1 MPAILYWFP
10 CRFQNHFPL
19 DFNHGEVYF
28 KPILLDRI
36 GVLIQ
41 DEQQW
46 SIFMLNYKTA
56 MGICLLWVVLFSQ
69 DYDVIEPVMLI
80 NKPTAGTLLRGSFR
94 GSLLAYPEGGMLGGL
109 DAGVTDRL
117 MFGISYGGTNVIGT
131 GDVNWNPQVGV
142 NLRYRLIEEGFTN
155 PALTLGYDS
164 QGFGNYIDST
174 SRYQEKSVGLFAVA
188 SKNFNLLGFLG
199 IHAGIN
205 YSFER
210 EDDKSPNLFVGIDKS
225 INPELA
231 LTCEYDFALN
241 DNDDDALGSGKGY
254 LNAAL
259 HWTFAGRLRI
269 DFILKNVLKNRK
281 EVPYM
286 SRAIRISYIEIF

>member
-1 MPAILYWFP
+1 MLKYKAAIGIFYIVVFLY
-10 CRFQNHFPL
+10 
-19 DFNHGEVYF
+19 
-28 KPILLDRI
+28 
-36 GVLIQ
+36 
-41 DEQQW
+41 
-46 SIFMLNYKTA
+46 
-56 MGICLLWVVLFSQ
+56 SQ
-69 DYDVIEPVMLI
+69 DYEVIEPVMLI
-80 NKPTAGTLLRGSFR
+80 NKPTAGTLLKGSFR

-131 GDVNWNPQVGV
+131 GEVVWNPQVGV
-142 NLRYRLIEEGFTN
+142 NIRYRLIEEGFAS
-155 PALTLGYDS
+155 PALTMGYDS
-164 QGFGNYIDST
+164 QGYGSYSDST
-174 SRYQEKSVGLFAVA
+174 SRYQEKSVGLFAVV
-188 SKNFNLLGFLG
+188 SKSFNLLGFLG
-199 IHAGIN
+199 VHGGVN

-210 EDDKSPNLFVGIDKS
+210 EDDKSPNLFIGLDKS

-231 LTCEYDFALN
+231 LACEYDFALN

-269 DFILKNVLKNRK
+269 DFMLKNVLKNRK